1 MAKRMSISER
11 ESFLSEVQVG
21 IVGIDEKKRS
31 PRIVPLWYSFDP
43 NIGITI
49 IVKESSKKLKLLKLA
64 MRFSICVQK
73 ATLPYKHVSVQ
84 GPIVDI
90 RPCDDLIDLSKMV
103 YRYMGDVAGTE
114 YLNERSPEKSVVLVM
129 KPEKW
134 ITADYT

>member
-1 MAKRMSISER
+1 MSISER

-21 IVGIDEKKRS
+21 IVGIDEKNRS

-49 IVKESSKKLKLLKLA
+49 IVKESSKKLKLRKLA
-64 MRFSICVQK
+64 MRFSLSVQK
-73 ATLPYKHVSVQ
+73 ATLPCKHVRGQ
-84 GPIVDI
+84 GPIVDV
-90 RPCDDLIDLSKMV
+90 RPCNDQIDLPKMV
-103 YRYMGDVAGTE
+103 YRYLDKIAGAK
-114 YLNERSPEKSVVLVM
+114 YLNARPPEKSVVLVM

>member
-1 MAKRMSISER
+1 MSISER

-64 MRFSICVQK
+64 MQFSICVQK

-90 RPCDDLIDLSKMV
+90 RPCDDLIK
-103 YRYMGDVAGTE
+103 
-114 YLNERSPEKSVVLVM
+114 K
-129 KPEKW
+129 
-134 ITADYT
+134 